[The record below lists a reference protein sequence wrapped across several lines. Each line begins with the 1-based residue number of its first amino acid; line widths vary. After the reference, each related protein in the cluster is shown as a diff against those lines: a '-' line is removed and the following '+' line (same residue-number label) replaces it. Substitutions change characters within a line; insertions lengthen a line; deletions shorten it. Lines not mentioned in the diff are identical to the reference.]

1 MIQNNL
7 YPQDP
12 ILIVDDDAGSI
23 EAVKSNLAFNHINN
37 IKGCTDSRKCLDILK
52 NEKVSIILLDLN
64 MPFLSGDE
72 LLPQIKEQFP
82 EISVLVVTGIN
93 DTNMAVEC
101 IKKGA
106 YDYITKPVDNNR
118 LLTSI
123 NNAIKNN
130 QLIQENAK
138 LNKNFL
144 GNKLENPELFK
155 KIITKNKEI
164 LSIFN
169 YIEAVS
175 CSTEPV
181 LIQGES
187 GVGKELFAEVI
198 HNSSKVQGELVSVNI
213 AGLDEATFSDTLF
226 GHKKGAFTGAD
237 TDKNGLIEQANHG
250 TLFLDEIGDLALSS
264 QVKLLRLL
272 QEKEYYPLGANI
284 PNYSN
289 VRIIAATNKNLNELQ
304 QEGTFRKD
312 FYYRISTH
320 KISIPPLRD
329 RIEDIPELL
338 NFYINEAATKF
349 DKKKPTYPKELVDL
363 LKMYDFPG
371 NIREFRSIIFD
382 AVSQFKS
389 GILSMEVIKQHIN
402 INKQVEQTGSKG
414 ILFADVQHLPTI
426 KECTDALVKE
436 ALDRSQ
442 NNQTLAAQVL
452 GITRQALNKRLK
464 D

>member
-1 MIQNNL
+1 MTQNNL

-12 ILIVDDDAGSI
+12 ILIVDDDEGSI
-23 EAVKSNLAFNHINN
+23 EAVKSNLEFNHINN
-37 IKGCTDSRKCLDILK
+37 VKTCPDSRKCLDILK
-52 NEKVSIILLDLN
+52 DEKVSTILLDLN
-64 MPFLSGDE
+64 MPHLSGEE

-82 EISVLVVTGIN
+82 EISVIVVTGIN
-93 DTNMAVEC
+93 DTDMAVEC

-130 QLIQENAK
+130 QLLQENAK

-164 LSIFN
+164 LAIFN
-169 YIEAVS
+169 YIEAIS
-175 CSTEPV
+175 CSTEPI

-198 HNSSKVQGELVSVNI
+198 HKSSKVKGEMVSVNI

-237 TDKNGLIEQANHG
+237 NDKKGLIEQANHG
-250 TLFLDEIGDLALSS
+250 TLFLDEIGDLAPAS

-284 PNYSN
+284 PNYSS
-289 VRIIAATNKNLNELQ
+289 VRIIAATNKNLDELQ
-304 QEGTFRKD
+304 QEGVFRKD

-320 KISIPPLRD
+320 KISVPPLRD
-329 RIEDIPELL
+329 RIDDVPELL
-338 NFYINEAATKF
+338 DFYINEAAATF
-349 DKKKPTYPKELVDL
+349 GKKRPAYPKELVEL
-363 LKMYDFPG
+363 LKMYNFPG
-371 NIREFRSIIFD
+371 NIREFRAIIFD
-382 AVSQFKS
+382 AVSQHQS
-389 GILSMEVIKQHIN
+389 GILSMEAIKKHIN
-402 INKQVEQTGSKG
+402 INKKIEQIKNKSS
-414 ILFADVQHLPTI
+414 LFDGVSHLPTI
-426 KECTDALVKE
+426 KECTDFLVKE
-436 ALDRSQ
+436 ALNRSR
-442 NNQTLAAQVL
+442 NNQTLAAQIL